1 MLFGGVSNFDTS
13 NLPRRHHNWE
23 KKMRV
28 RKLAKIIAVAGTFT
42 VFVSVNALYAQD
54 ADTQLTSKGG
64 PVQPYHSKKMREK
77 CHGLSKD
84 MYEFG
89 SLLNESNQKMFCSI
103 FDDAQRK
110 QAMQMAKEK
119 NIFGNPKM
127 TPDQAVERIAKE
139 ASKETD
145 KSS

>member
-1 MLFGGVSNFDTS
+1 MKVQ
-13 NLPRRHHNWE
+13 
-23 KKMRV
+23 
-28 RKLAKIIAVAGTFT
+28 KLVTTVAATVIFAVF
-42 VFVSVNALYAQD
+42 SSISALDAQN
-54 ADTQLTSKGG
+54 ADTQLTAKGG
-64 PVQPYHSKKMREK
+64 PSKPYHSKKMREK
-77 CHGLSKD
+77 CHGLSQD

-89 SLLNESNQKMFCSI
+89 SLLNESNQKMFCST

-127 TPDQAVERIAKE
+127 TPDQAVERTAKE

-145 KSS
+145 KIN

>member
-1 MLFGGVSNFDTS
+1 M
-13 NLPRRHHNWE
+13 
-23 KKMRV
+23 
-28 RKLAKIIAVAGTFT
+28 IVAFT
-42 VFVSVNALYAQD
+42 VFLHSANA
-54 ADTQLTSKGG
+54 ADSRTNEMRLAEKGG
-64 PVQPYHSKKMREK
+64 PQQPYHSKKMREK

-139 ASKETD
+139 ASKETN
-145 KSS
+145 KTN